1 MRSSWFTKDSQ
12 LTAMGI
18 FFGFYC
24 DLLPLLCTIPMIGN
38 TESKDKKPSSPDFNQ
53 LLQDAREL
61 VLQCRAAPSLVTGM
75 YDELMLPPVQ
85 RGLSQLE
92 QASSALASSAS
103 VVGGPS
109 SRGYQKCRFYILSF
123 CSGALLA
130 AKGFDQN
137 RLVEQLTRLAD
148 LPPSRLE
155 LAPSSAAAALDE
167 TDLDAF
173 LESRFETRVLGVVE
187 ALQERVR
194 EESERLIQ
202 ASKDANWDR
211 LKRLYLDRRQ
221 LVISD
226 PQQQQQKATETINS
240 QLEMRL
246 KRRAK
251 PVVPGAG
258 AKTERFLSAV
268 HRLNN
273 ARLSDAAF
281 APAQIFRALA
291 LQEEPGAE
299 PNVLADC
306 WESLA
311 LITGEPEM
319 DTETNVFVA
328 PRRPSASGYQEDK
341 PAWSKQLIAGSRTF
355 LERMFARY
363 MDATVAQYP
372 REAQLGGK
380 PSPADR
386 ARAYATLR
394 AQRMAPSD
402 TARLDVVPHGDTTV
416 PYWLVIWA
424 LLRSGRPAE
433 ALDYASSPSV
443 AAFMERAEPAFLSY
457 FRAHQSGG
465 LTGVLLAQLRS
476 DYAQRASVPLAHD
489 PYKLAVYK
497 VLGRCDL
504 ARKSLPDVVQ
514 TSEDY
519 LWLQL
524 ALLTTEPEQQGP
536 QSYTLSE
543 LQSTVLAYG
552 PGHFDPKGAAPLRYF
567 HILCLVGLFEQA
579 IAFLHTTPYQLEAI
593 HAAIALA
600 YHGILRVADEPTSNA
615 WDLLITK
622 NGKSQLNF
630 GMLINQYS
638 KLITTSYDV
647 LSGLQYIFLLT
658 LVTWCPAYTTA
669 CRQLVRDLVLEHTG
683 DAAALL
689 GDVKQ
694 DGSVQPGFLAKHAH
708 LLGLATNDNSAF
720 MSEITVK
727 AAERCDREGRL
738 SDALQL
744 YNLAGEY
751 SRVLQLLMRRLS
763 SAISLAY
770 QADDLA
776 SLAATTD
783 AILQYY
789 RGQERIRMA
798 IPSAALEATETLLRL
813 SELRKAVEESN
824 WHAAAA
830 VLESSQSISALVP
843 MDSVDSMAI
852 SRAAERLRT
861 PAALPEPL
869 ASVLPESL
877 LLIMRALHGRFQA
890 LREYAFVDP
899 GRQSELDRIRKQARA
914 LMLLVGL
921 LRVRI
926 QPEIC
931 AQLTR
936 LDILMN

>member
-1 MRSSWFTKDSQ
+1 M
-12 LTAMGI
+12 
-18 FFGFYC
+18 
-24 DLLPLLCTIPMIGN
+24 
-38 TESKDKKPSSPDFNQ
+38 
-53 LLQDAREL
+53 
-61 VLQCRAAPSLVTGM
+61 
-75 YDELMLPPVQ
+75 
-85 RGLSQLE
+85 
-92 QASSALASSAS
+92 AS
-103 VVGGPS
+103 
-109 SRGYQKCRFYILSF
+109 
-123 CSGALLA
+123 
-130 AKGFDQN
+130 KGFDQQ
-137 RLVEQLTRLAD
+137 RLVEQITRLAD
-148 LPPSRLE
+148 LPPHRLE
-155 LAPSSAAAALDE
+155 LAPSPALTALDE
-167 TDLDAF
+167 TELDAF
-173 LESRFETRVLGVVE
+173 LESRFEARVLGVVE

-194 EESERLIQ
+194 LESERLVQ
-202 ASKDANWDR
+202 AAKDANWER
-211 LKRLYLDRRQ
+211 LKRVYLDRRQ
-221 LVISD
+221 LVIADQRPVSSES
-226 PQQQQQKATETINS
+226 PSTSA
-240 QLEMRL
+240 LEMRL
-246 KRRAK
+246 KRRTK
-251 PVVPGAG
+251 PVLPGTG
-258 AKTERFLSAV
+258 AKTERFLVAV
-268 HRLNN
+268 HRLNA

-281 APAQIFRALA
+281 CPAQAFRALA
-291 LQEEPGAE
+291 LQEESGNGGTE

-311 LITGEPEM
+311 LITGEPE
-319 DTETNVFVA
+319 TESPLDPNVFVA
-328 PRRPSASGYQEDK
+328 PKRASEHSAAYQQDS
-341 PAWSKQLIAGSRTF
+341 PAWSAQLIAGSRAF

-363 MDATVAQYP
+363 MDATVAQHP
-372 REAQLGGK
+372 REAQLGGR
-380 PSPADR
+380 PGPADR
-386 ARAYATLR
+386 ARAYASLR

-402 TARLDVVPHGDTTV
+402 AARLDVAPHGDTTA

-424 LLRSGRPAE
+424 LLRAGFTAE
-433 ALDYASSPSV
+433 AVEYAASPAV
-443 AAFMERAEPAFLSY
+443 ASFMERVEPAFLSY
-457 FRAHQSGG
+457 LRAHCQQQAGG
-465 LTGVLLAQLRS
+465 LTGALLAQLRS
-476 DYAQRASVPLAHD
+476 EYAQRAALPLAHD

-504 ARKSLPDVVQ
+504 ARKSLPEVVQ

-524 ALLTTEPEQQGP
+524 CLLTPEPAAGQQQG
-536 QSYTLSE
+536 YTLAE
-543 LQSTVLAYG
+543 LQATVLAYG
-552 PGHFDPKGAAPLRYF
+552 PAHFDPKGAAPLRYF

-579 IAFLHTTPYQLEAI
+579 IAFLHATPYQLEAL

-600 YHGILRVADEPTSNA
+600 HHGILRVAEDPTGNA

-622 NGKSQLNF
+622 NGRCQLNY
-630 GMLINQYS
+630 GMLISQYA
-638 KLITTSYDV
+638 KIVTASYDI

-658 LVTWCPAYTTA
+658 LASSWSPAYTPA

-694 DGSVQPGFLAKHAH
+694 DGSVQAGFLAKHAR
-708 LLGLATNDNSAF
+708 LLGLAAGDNAAF
-720 MSEITVK
+720 MAEITVK

-751 SRVLQLLMRRLS
+751 GRVLQLLMRRLA
-763 SAISLAY
+763 SAISMAY

-789 RGQERIRMA
+789 RSQERIRAA
-798 IPSAALEATETLLRL
+798 IPAAALEATESLLRL
-813 SELRKAVEESN
+813 SELRKAVEESS
-824 WHAAAA
+824 WHAAAS
-830 VLESSQSISALVP
+830 VLESSQCLAALFP
-843 MDSVDSMAI
+843 MDSVDSMSI

-869 ASVLPESL
+869 TSVLPEAL
-877 LLIMRALHGRFQA
+877 LLIMRSLHGRFQA

-899 GRQSELDRIRKQARA
+899 GRQSELDRIRKQARSI
-914 LMLLVGL
+914 MLLVGL